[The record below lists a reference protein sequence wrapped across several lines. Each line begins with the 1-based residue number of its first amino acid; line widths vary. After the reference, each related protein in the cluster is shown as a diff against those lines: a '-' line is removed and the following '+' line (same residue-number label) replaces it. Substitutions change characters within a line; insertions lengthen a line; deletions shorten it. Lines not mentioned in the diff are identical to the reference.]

1 MTDAI
6 DPEQALLSSI
16 RQQLSP
22 TSADRERVSSRVS
35 ARIATGVLTPSLP
48 EDLEAPKSVGPWRGL
63 RGVGQQVA
71 AAGLLSVVTFGA
83 GYLLGRQA
91 PPSAAVVTVPPA
103 PPAVLQ
109 PPSPP
114 TSASQPMPSLEPQ
127 APRVVSRRQEP
138 AASPGANS
146 SQTLSEEA
154 RELRRVDSALR
165 AGMPLLALGILRDLD
180 QKIPR
185 GALTEERAAA
195 RLIARCQ
202 NGEAGARSGAVTW
215 LEKNARSVYT
225 TRVQASCTVPPA
237 AAPSAGN
244 HEIESPQ

>member
-1 MTDAI
+1 VTDGI

-16 RQQLSP
+16 RQELSP
-22 TSADRERVSSRVS
+22 TSADRERVTSRVA

-48 EDLEAPKSVGPWRGL
+48 EHLDAPKPVGAWPGL
-63 RGVGQQVA
+63 RGLGQQVV

-91 PPSAAVVTVPPA
+91 PPSAALVTVPPA
-103 PPAVLQ
+103 AAVPPAALQ
-109 PPSPP
+109 PPPP
-114 TSASQPMPSLEPQ
+114 PALAPQAMPSVEPPGPPSASSY
-127 APRVVSRRQEP
+127 RRQEP
-138 AASPGANS
+138 AAPASANS
-146 SQTLSEEA
+146 GQTLSEEA

-165 AGMPLLALGILRDLD
+165 GGMPLLALGILRDLD

-215 LEKNARSVYT
+215 LEKNARSVYA
-225 TRVQASCTVPPA
+225 TRVQASCTEPP
-237 AAPSAGN
+237 P
-244 HEIESPQ
+244 

>member
-1 MTDAI
+1 VTDAI

-48 EDLEAPKSVGPWRGL
+48 DSEAPKSVGPWQGL
-63 RGVGQQVA
+63 RGVGQQVV

-91 PPSAAVVTVPPA
+91 PPSAALVTVPRV
-103 PPAVLQ
+103 PPAVLLP

-127 APRVVSRRQEP
+127 APSVASRRQEP
-138 AASPGANS
+138 AALPTASS

-154 RELRRVDSALR
+154 RELRRVDGALR

-185 GALTEERAAA
+185 GALMEERGAA

-225 TRVQASCTVPPA
+225 TCVQASCTAPPA

-244 HEIESPQ
+244 HEIERPQ

>member
-1 MTDAI
+1 VTDAI

-48 EDLEAPKSVGPWRGL
+48 EDSEAPKSVGPWQGL
-63 RGVGQQVA
+63 RGVGQQVV

-91 PPSAAVVTVPPA
+91 PPSAALVTVPPA

-127 APRVVSRRQEP
+127 APSVASRRQEP
-138 AASPGANS
+138 AALPSTNS
-146 SQTLSEEA
+146 GQTLSEEA

-202 NGEAGARSGAVTW
+202 NGEAGARGGAVTW
-215 LEKNARSVYT
+215 LEKNARSVYA
-225 TRVQASCTVPPA
+225 TRVRASCTAPPA
-237 AAPSAGN
+237 AAPSAGD
-244 HEIESPQ
+244 HEIERPQ